1 MVVIFIP
8 SRFIFGLGT
17 VLGLFLMG
25 SHVIWAAVTVPIKI
39 YIDADFSLHKTSAIS
54 IERGIKTA
62 LDEVGNELG
71 NRPVEI
77 VRKDHRGSTPR
88 SSRNLKQFLKD
99 PEALLVFA
107 GLHSPPLLANRE
119 FINTNKIL
127 TLDPWA
133 AAGPITRFP
142 SKDNWIFRL
151 SIDDSKAGR
160 AIVDHVVKVD
170 GFKKPYLLLEDTGWG
185 KSNQRTMLKA
195 IKHYQKQGV
204 ISGGV
209 EWFNWNLGS
218 AHAKQILMKIS
229 DSGADVILLVANV
242 PDGAKFL
249 NVLLGLPQDKQLP
262 IRSHWGIS
270 GGDLTTLIPYDK
282 RNRLDLAFLQTTF
295 SFVSQ
300 PTNVFGQEVFHH
312 AQRLFPQDL
321 RSPVDL
327 EAPTGFIHAY
337 DLAKI
342 LIQTVKEVGLG
353 KDMKANRLTIRK
365 GLENVKAP
373 VQGLIKTYNKPFDVF
388 DAKTPDAH
396 EALGLGDMAMGK
408 YGKHGEIHLL
418 AN

>member
-1 MVVIFIP
+1 MTISKIP
-8 SRFIFGLGT
+8 HSL
-17 VLGLFLMG
+17 LSLSLLASLFFMG
-25 SHVIWAAVTVPIKI
+25 DATTWANTPKVIKI
-39 YIDADFSLHKTSAIS
+39 YIDADFSLHKASSIS
-54 IERGIKTA
+54 IERGIQTA
-62 LDEVGNELG
+62 LDEVGNKLG

-88 SSRNLKQFLKD
+88 SSRNLKQFLND
-99 PEALLVFA
+99 PDALLVFT

-119 FINTNKIL
+119 FINTNQIL

-142 SKDNWIFRL
+142 SQNNWIFRL

-185 KSNQRTMLKA
+185 KSNERTMLKA
-195 IKHYQKQGV
+195 ITHYQKQGV
-204 ISGGV
+204 SQGGV
-209 EWFNWNLGS
+209 EWFNWNLGA
-218 AHAKQILMKIS
+218 AHAKQILMKIA

-242 PDGAKFL
+242 PDGAQFL
-249 NVLLGLPQDKQLP
+249 NVLLELPQDKQLP

-270 GGDLTTLIPYDK
+270 GGDLTKLLSYDK
-282 RNRLDLAFLQTTF
+282 RKRFDLAFLQTTF

-300 PTNVFGQEVFHH
+300 PNNVFGQQVFHH
-312 AQRLFPQDL
+312 AQQLFPEDL
-321 RSPVDL
+321 RSPADL
-327 EAPTGFIHAY
+327 EAPAGFIHAY
-337 DLAKI
+337 DLTKI

-353 KDMKANRLTIRK
+353 NDMKTNRLMIRK

-373 VQGLIKTYNKPFDVF
+373 VQGLIKTYNKPFGVF
-388 DAKTPDAH
+388 DVKTPDAH

-408 YGKHGEIHLL
+408 YGKSGEIRLL
-418 AN
+418 VN

>member
-1 MVVIFIP
+1 MVAIFIP

-25 SHVIWAAVTVPIKI
+25 SHVIWAAVAAPIKI

-88 SSRNLKQFLKD
+88 STRNLKQFLND
-99 PEALLVFA
+99 PDALLVFA

-119 FINTNKIL
+119 FINTNQIL

-142 SKDNWIFRL
+142 SQDNWIFRL

-185 KSNQRTMLKA
+185 KSNERTMLKA

-209 EWFNWNLGS
+209 EWFNWNLGA
-218 AHAKQILMKIS
+218 AHAKQILMKIA

-242 PDGAKFL
+242 PDGVQFM
-249 NVLLGLPQDKQLP
+249 NVLLELPKDKQLP

-270 GGDLTTLIPYDK
+270 GGDLTKLLPYDK
-282 RNRLDLAFLQTTF
+282 RKRFDLAFLQTTF

-300 PTNVFGQEVFHH
+300 PNNVFGQQVFHH
-312 AQRLFPQDL
+312 AQQLFPQDL

-327 EAPTGFIHAY
+327 EAPAGFIHAY
-337 DLAKI
+337 DLTKI

-353 KDMKANRLTIRK
+353 NDMKTNRLTIRK

-373 VQGLIKTYNKPFDVF
+373 VRGLIKIYDKPFGVF

-396 EALGLGDMAMGK
+396 EALGLEDMAMGR
-408 YGKHGEIHLL
+408 YGKNGEIRLL

>member
-1 MVVIFIP
+1 MVAILKFN
-8 SRFIFGLGT
+8 RFIFGFVIVMGT
-17 VLGLFLMG
+17 CLLG
-25 SHVIWAAVTVPIKI
+25 SHVSWAATAAPITI
-39 YIDADFSLHKTSAIS
+39 HIDADFSLHKASSIS
-54 IERGIKTA
+54 IERGIQTA

-99 PEALLVFA
+99 SEALLVFT

-142 SKDNWIFRL
+142 SEENWIFRL

-160 AIVDHVVKVD
+160 AIVDHVVNVD
-170 GFKKPYLLLEDTGWG
+170 GFKKPYLLLENTGWG
-185 KSNQRTMLKA
+185 KSNERTMLKA
-195 IKHYQKQGV
+195 IKYYQKQGV

-209 EWFNWNLGS
+209 EWFNWNLG
-218 AHAKQILMKIS
+218 AAQAKQILMKIS

-242 PDGAKFL
+242 PDGAQFL
-249 NVLLGLPQDKQLP
+249 NVLLELPKDNQLP

-270 GGDLTTLIPYDK
+270 GGDLTKLIPYDK
-282 RNRLDLAFLQTTF
+282 RKGLDLAFLQTSF

-300 PTNVFGQEVFHH
+300 PDNTFGQEVFRR
-312 AQRLFPQDL
+312 AQQLFPQDL
-321 RSPVDL
+321 QTPTDL
-327 EAPTGFIHAY
+327 QAPAGFIHAY
-337 DLAKI
+337 DLTKI

-353 KDMKANRLTIRK
+353 KDMVTNRLTIRK
-365 GLENVKAP
+365 GLENVKHP
-373 VQGLIKTYNKPFDVF
+373 VKGLIKTYRKPFGVF

-396 EALGLGDMAMGK
+396 EALSLGDMAMGRF
-408 YGKHGEIHLL
+408 GKHGEILLL
-418 AN
+418 AH

>member
-1 MVVIFIP
+1 MVARSTVN
-8 SRFIFGLGT
+8 RFIFA
-17 VLGLFLMG
+17 LGLLMG
-25 SHVIWAAVTVPIKI
+25 SFLVGSPTCWATTAVPVKI
-39 YIDADFSLHKTSAIS
+39 YIDADFSLHKASSIS
-54 IERGIKTA
+54 IERGIQTA
-62 LDEVGNELG
+62 LYEVGNELA
-71 NRPVEI
+71 NRPVKI

-99 PEALLVFA
+99 PEALLVFT

-142 SKDNWIFRL
+142 SQDNWIFRL

-185 KSNQRTMLKA
+185 KSNEQTMLQA
-195 IKHYQKQGV
+195 IKYYQKQGV
-204 ISGGV
+204 NPGGV
-209 EWFNWNLGS
+209 EWFNWNLGA

-242 PDGAKFL
+242 PDGAQFL
-249 NVLLGLPQDKQLP
+249 NVLLELPKDNQLP

-270 GGDLTTLIPYDK
+270 GGDLTKLIPYDK
-282 RNRLDLAFLQTTF
+282 RKRLDLAFLQTSF

-300 PTNVFGQEVFHH
+300 PDNTFGQEVFRR
-312 AQRLFPQDL
+312 AQQLFPLDL
-321 RSPVDL
+321 KSPTDL
-327 EAPTGFIHAY
+327 EAPAGFIHAY
-337 DLAKI
+337 DLTKI

-353 KDMKANRLTIRK
+353 KDMVTNRLTIRK
-365 GLENVKAP
+365 GLENLKQPVK
-373 VQGLIKTYNKPFDVF
+373 GLIKTYRKPFGVF

-396 EALGLGDMAMGK
+396 EALSLGDMAMGK
-408 YGKHGEIHLL
+408 FGKHGEIRLL